1 VKPSSR
7 TAEGQITLIDTSAA
21 VAFIVSD
28 HAAHSSTWAALA
40 DRTLG
45 MSGHAW
51 FETFSVLTRL
61 PGPSRRD
68 ARTVSRLISSNFPE
82 SRVLDEQS
90 TASHTANLAE
100 SGISGGAVYDALV
113 AAAAV
118 HHALP
123 LVSRD
128 RRALDTYRSIGLDVE
143 FLT

>member
-1 VKPSSR
+1 
-7 TAEGQITLIDTSAA
+7 
-21 VAFIVSD
+21 
-28 HAAHSSTWAALA
+28 
-40 DRTLG
+40 
-45 MSGHAW
+45 
-51 FETFSVLTRL
+51 
-61 PGPSRRD
+61 
-68 ARTVSRLISSNFPE
+68 
-82 SRVLDEQS
+82 LDEQS
-90 TASHTANLAE
+90 AASVAANLAE